1 MGRKENGV
9 LETFREE
16 EGKKKNLVNE
26 FRSDGEKRR
35 GCTDR
40 RMVNRFRGNRL
51 YRIYLAFVS
60 GRISSIFGKRGKK
73 KDFGGHVYLYRS

>member
-1 MGRKENGV
+1 MGYWKLFAKKKEK
-9 LETFREE
+9 
-16 EGKKKNLVNE
+16 KKKNLVNE